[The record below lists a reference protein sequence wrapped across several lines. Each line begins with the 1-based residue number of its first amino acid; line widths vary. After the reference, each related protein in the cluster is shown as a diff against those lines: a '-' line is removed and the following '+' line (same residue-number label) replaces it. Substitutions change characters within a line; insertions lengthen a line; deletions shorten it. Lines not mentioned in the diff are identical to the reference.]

1 MENFND
7 TINKFEEG
15 FDALAKNSTEFNLT
29 LTDTEREPPQ
39 YVQFDYAN
47 SFASQKPL
55 KPPRPL
61 ARKSLSTPRPKYVNI
76 GCGNEK
82 PLKSHLDRSTRK
94 KKSKKSRARPCELL
108 PRINENLCENFSQ
121 LALSDREPGT
131 IQPEAIEP
139 TGYFLSDTTPSE
151 TILHQN
157 EPNLPEDYAEFV
169 LQNNLYID
177 FLRRIGES
185 PTEYFSLGADNT
197 LSPQKPLT
205 QNEPNSSVDYAEL
218 LLHNTLCVDFL
229 RKTGESPTEYFSLG
243 ADNTLISQKLLS
255 KSETLP
261 RAKKKLCVNFA
272 EPEKSTLD
280 SFSNKKLRQFKKN
293 QPESLF
299 PLEEKKEP
307 LIAHRNSDSTIEWG
321 DQPNDTSQSDSIKSK
336 QPHGLNFSK
345 YLPKNLSFWPHSPE
359 KKEQNLEEEK
369 PQATQLRK

>member
-29 LTDTEREPPQ
+29 DTERELAQ
-39 YVQFDYAN
+39 
-47 SFASQKPL
+47 FASQKPL

-61 ARKSLSTPRPKYVNI
+61 PRKSLSAPSPEYVNI

-82 PLKSHLDRSTRK
+82 PVKYSHLDRSTRK
-94 KKSKKSRARPCELL
+94 KKPKKSRARPCELL
-108 PRINENLCENFSQ
+108 PSINENLCANFSN
-121 LALSDREPGT
+121 LDLSNREPET
-131 IQPEAIEP
+131 IQPGAINP

-197 LSPQKPLT
+197 LTPQKPLT
-205 QNEPNSSVDYAEL
+205 QNEPNSSSDYDEFILSNPDYVSFSQRIKEPA
-218 LLHNTLCVDFL
+218 TQ
-229 RKTGESPTEYFSLG
+229 PFSLG
-243 ADNTLISQKLLS
+243 TGNTLSPQQPLTHTKGS
-255 KSETLP
+255 RSE
-261 RAKKKLCVNFA
+261 NFS
-272 EPEKSTLD
+272 EPGKSTLD
-280 SFSNKKLRQFKKN
+280 SSSKKKPKKFKKN

-299 PLEEKKEP
+299 LLEEKKEP
-307 LIAHRNSDSTIEWG
+307 IFACRNPDGTIEWG

-336 QPHGLNFSK
+336 QPHGLNLSK
-345 YLPKNLSFWPHSPE
+345 YLPKNLSFWPNSPE
-359 KKEQNLEEEK
+359 KKEKDLEEENL
-369 PQATQLRK
+369 QATQLRK